1 MNYTFHIKSF
11 LQNIIDHIMIM
22 KKSCFSHVQIL
33 EWLYFENEIEILF

>member
-22 KKSCFSHVQIL
+22 KNVFIMFKFL
-33 EWLYFENEIEILF
+33 NGYTLYINLKYFYD